1 MSNVATP
8 THAERT
14 SPTSA
19 DEGEPSR
26 APSWSRTP
34 RRSPRRSDDAAK
46 QAAKQE
52 LKKLHDDMETLGN
65 LTWCGQAEKLGA
77 QAAPGHDGWD
87 GSRVWASRRFLV
99 HKLSVTTSTSL
110 RHAARSPDLP
120 HPNGIS
126 MYD

>member
-65 LTWCGQAEKLGA
+65 LTWCGQAEKLDRRASMKHEEA
-77 QAAPGHDGWD
+77 QRVCTECLHEAVLHAVSKDGQPQCT
-87 GSRVWASRRFLV
+87 
-99 HKLSVTTSTSL
+99 SVLEGTCCGK
-110 RHAARSPDLP
+110 PFVE
-120 HPNGIS
+120 
-126 MYD
+126 